1 MTAPGS
7 TQTTWVRVGIGEY
20 AVSDRPEETIITAA
34 LGSCVAVCLFDPVA
48 GVAGMLH
55 FLLPDMRSNPIR
67 AKEEPAAF
75 ADSGIPLLFRAAYE
89 LGAVKKRCQVW
100 IIGGADMTRNPQ
112 EDVVKIGQRN
122 ILAARGVLWR
132 NGIMIR
138 GEAVGGNSPRTVT
151 LAVADGQITVKADGR
166 VVSDL

>member
-1 MTAPGS
+1 MTPSGS
-7 TQTTWVRVGIGEY
+7 AQTTWVRVGIGEY

-34 LGSCVAVCLFDPVA
+34 LGSCVAVCLWDPVA

-55 FLLPDMRSNPIR
+55 FLLPDMRSNPVR

-89 LGAVKKRCQVW
+89 KGAVKKQCDVW
-100 IIGGADMTRNPQ
+100 LIGGADMTGNGQ
-112 EDVVKIGQRN
+112 QAMVNMGQRN
-122 ILAARGVLWR
+122 VIAARSILWR

-166 VVSDL
+166 IVSDL

>member
-55 FLLPDMRSNPIR
+55 FLLPDMRSNPVR
-67 AKEEPAAF
+67 AREEPAAF

-89 LGAVKKRCQVW
+89 LGAVKKRCPGVDRRRRRHD
-100 IIGGADMTRNPQ
+100 AHSA

>member
-1 MTAPGS
+1 MNGPAG
-7 TQTTWVRVGIGEY
+7 TQTSWVRVGIGEF
-20 AVSDRPEETIITAA
+20 AVSDRPEDTIITAA
-34 LGSCVAVCLFDPVA
+34 LGSCVAVCIFDPVA

-55 FLLPDMRSNPIR
+55 FLLPDQRSNPVR

-75 ADSGIPLLFRAAYE
+75 ADLGIPLLFRAAYNR
-89 LGAVKKRCQVW
+89 GAIKGRLQVW
-100 IIGGADMTRNPQ
+100 LVGGADMTAVVR
-112 EDVVKIGQRN
+112 EDVVKMGQRN
-122 ILAARGVLWR
+122 ILAARSMLWR

-166 VVSDL
+166 IVSDL